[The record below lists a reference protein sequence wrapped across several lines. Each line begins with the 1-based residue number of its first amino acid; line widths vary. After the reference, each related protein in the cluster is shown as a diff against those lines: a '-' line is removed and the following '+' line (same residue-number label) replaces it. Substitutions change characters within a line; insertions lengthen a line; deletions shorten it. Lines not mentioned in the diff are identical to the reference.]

1 MADQVDILF
10 HSGTPESG
18 AILLLLSRLPEY
30 SCRSFSCVEEI
41 KNHSGLLIA
50 GFRQYAQI
58 PSTYLPRLLLV
69 GESEDM
75 HLLTEGRWL
84 KKGLCD
90 AQLLPLNADL
100 FVAKVD
106 QLVCRTRSVYIAD
119 TIRTVQELYQGT
131 LSPKEI
137 RVLELL
143 LRSGRKGVTR
153 QEFGDGVW
161 PGLSVHS
168 KTLDTHLFNLRSK
181 LEEFG
186 LNIVWRRDQQAWR
199 ILSKNPKIHVD

>member
-1 MADQVDILF
+1 MAENVDILF

-18 AILLLLSRLPEY
+18 AILLLLSRLPDY
-30 SCRSFSCVEEI
+30 SCRPFSRVDEI

-50 GFRQYAQI
+50 GFRQFSQI

-69 GESEDM
+69 GETEDV
-75 HLLTEGRWL
+75 HLLTEGGWL

-90 AQLLPLNADL
+90 AQLLPINADL
-100 FVAKVD
+100 FLAKVD

-119 TIRTVQELYQGT
+119 TIRMVQDLYQGT

-137 RVLELL
+137 RILELL
-143 LRSGRKGVTR
+143 LRSGRMGVTR

-199 ILSKNPKIHVD
+199 ILSKNPKIYVD